1 MGDGALV
8 PFAGSMRKRHLDAD
22 TLDEAIEAIRA
33 ELGG

>member
-8 PFAGSMRKRHLDAD
+8 PYAGSMRKRQLEAD
-22 TLDEAIEAIRA
+22 TLDEAIEAIRS